1 MNQLAISEICSIDR
15 YQSERVDIFP
25 SRASIDW
32 FIRKH
37 RQRLW
42 ESRAI
47 IAPTGRKLISPQAF
61 DSLVIEIGAE
71 ATTGRFR

>member
-1 MNQLAISEICSIDR
+1 MSHLDISEICSVDR
-15 YQSERVDIFP
+15 YQTERTEIFP

-42 ESRAI
+42 ERKAI
-47 IAPTGRKLISPQAF
+47 IAPTGRKLIAPQAF
-61 DSLVIEIGAE
+61 DSLVLEIGSEASAE
-71 ATTGRFR
+71 HCR